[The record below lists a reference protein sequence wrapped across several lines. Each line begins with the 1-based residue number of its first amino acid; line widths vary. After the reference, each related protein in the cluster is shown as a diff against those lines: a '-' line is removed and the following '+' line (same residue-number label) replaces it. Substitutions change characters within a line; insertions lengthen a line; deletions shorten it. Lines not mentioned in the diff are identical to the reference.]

1 MIAAMPAAED
11 LVTLWEAD
19 LELAGWDPG
28 PIPIITSPPASTWV
42 RSDLHL
48 SDPGPLEA
56 FGRPFAAARAMNAQ
70 LLEQWRRCVGADET
84 IINLGDVAHP
94 DAWRDEDL
102 VAAIRDCPGR
112 RVLVIGNHDEHEL
125 AALAAAGFE
134 EQCRLALTATE
145 PPLALSHEPLRR
157 IPPGAVNVHGHVHD
171 GAEATARHINLTVEQ
186 TDYAPVRLSDV
197 VAAAGRRLAAT
208 G

>member
-1 MIAAMPAAED
+1 MPPAED
-11 LVTLWEAD
+11 LVALWEAD

-42 RSDLHL
+42 WSDLHL
-48 SDPGPLEA
+48 SDPGPIEA
-56 FGRPFAAARAMNAQ
+56 FGRPFADARAMNAQ

-94 DAWRDEDL
+94 DAWRDEDIA
-102 VAAIRDCPGR
+102 AAIRDCPGR

-125 AALAAAGFE
+125 DALAAAGFE
-134 EQCRLALTATE
+134 EQCRLALSPA
-145 PPLALSHEPLRR
+145 PLRR

-171 GAEATARHINLTVEQ
+171 GAEATARLNLTVEQ
-186 TDYAPVRLSDV
+186 TDYAPIRLSDV
-197 VAAAGRRLAAT
+197 VAAAGRRLAAA